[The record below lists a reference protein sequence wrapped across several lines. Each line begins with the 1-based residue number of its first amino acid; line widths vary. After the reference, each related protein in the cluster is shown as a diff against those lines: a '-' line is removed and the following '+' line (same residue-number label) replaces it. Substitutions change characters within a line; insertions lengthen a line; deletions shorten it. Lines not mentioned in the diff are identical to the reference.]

1 MNIIIERKDKDVVIR
16 TGKNVVT
23 FLKPK
28 KKKIAIGL
36 GKEYKDLAD
45 YTKLTDIETVALDM
59 LNPGNVEIYN
69 SQEKMVVNLYISGK
83 CEVNGSEPDALG
95 DYYPITD

>member
-1 MNIIIERKDKDVVIR
+1 MNITIEKRDKNVVIR
-16 TGKNVVT
+16 TGKNTIT

-28 KKKIAIGL
+28 KAKIAAGL
-36 GKEYKDLAD
+36 GKEYKELVD

-59 LNPGNVEIYN
+59 LNPGNIEIYN
-69 SQEKMVVNLYISGK
+69 SQEKMILNLYISGK
-83 CEVNGSEPDALG
+83 CEVNGSEPDTLG